1 MKGIFEKG
9 SPRSSK
15 VRIPTIL
22 MMLKSKDPQG
32 RNHPKHRA
40 QLLQLQPGSCP
51 SRRPRQSW
59 QQVGKI
65 IFNQRL
71 CQIIERLTRISSP
84 GEWDFYDESLSS
96 PRSRL
101 SLKPARNNILIT
113 LLDDSLQEYG
123 LLVRMCCMRGKP
135 FHQRDIVSSQ
145 EPCFLGC
152 QCHNS
157 WNRRIE

>member
-15 VRIPTIL
+15 IRIPTIL

-101 SLKPARNNILIT
+101 SLKPDWLHKWTTRCKNMALW
-113 LLDDSLQEYG
+113 
-123 LLVRMCCMRGKP
+123 
-135 FHQRDIVSSQ
+135 
-145 EPCFLGC
+145 LGC
-152 QCHNS
+152 IVWGANLFIREILFHHKSLVSLGVNVTIAGTGELNKS
-157 WNRRIE
+157 VS

>member
-1 MKGIFEKG
+1 MEFDYSIQKHFLGPLFWTQAKAVKLLIVYKLTMKGIFEKG

-15 VRIPTIL
+15 VRIPMVL

-71 CQIIERLTRISSP
+71 CKIIERLTRISSP

-101 SLKPARNNILIT
+101 SLKPARNNIDCIT
-113 LLDDSLQEYG
+113 G
-123 LLVRMCCMRGKP
+123 RLVARIWP
-135 FHQRDIVSSQ
+135 F
-145 EPCFLGC
+145 G
-152 QCHNS
+152 
-157 WNRRIE
+157 

>member
-65 IFNQRL
+65 IFNQRC

-101 SLKPARNNILIT
+101 SLKPARNNIDCINGRLVARIWPFGEDVLYEAQTFSSERYCFIT
-113 LLDDSLQEYG
+113 RALF
-123 LLVRMCCMRGKP
+123 P
-135 FHQRDIVSSQ
+135 WVSMSQ
-145 EPCFLGC
+145 
-152 QCHNS
+152 
-157 WNRRIE
+157 